1 MPEIIG
7 NAPLLLTLLMG
18 NNNNNRNAAAPAPA
32 CAGTVVIH
40 QEIVEVK
47 YTDDLTMAFHD
58 RNDKNVPIPGTVG
71 SQEYTAEVNQS
82 VTASQD
88 NNEKNVAIPGTI
100 GTHQQ
105 PTEVDSSLLAC
116 HDNNNKNGAIPG
128 TVGVLEQTTEVDHV
142 HGTRTNEVNGLGVL
156 RLRGESQPGVLTQ
169 AQCESYKTDGYL
181 VIPDAITSDNA
192 NGLLNEA
199 HSVMKR
205 VSQGGEGIIRHDI
218 SGDGENVPSPI
229 GRILATF
236 EPGDSSG
243 SNPFERRIARLG
255 CGVHKMR
262 PFHTITHSAFHRSIV
277 RSLGYDDARITQS
290 QLIAKLA
297 GIGGEIVPH
306 QDGCV
311 SFTNPPSALTF
322 WYALEDTTL
331 DNGCLCV
338 APGSHL
344 TEPIRQ
350 RLIKQ
355 ENGRPKFEN
364 LLTPLWAKDVEAPPV
379 ALPQEEYEYRALEVK
394 KGTLVLFHGN
404 LMHKSGTNMSEKNRI
419 SYNFNVIEGSGDCS
433 DSSYLKPA
441 DGKYERL

>member
-1 MPEIIG
+1 M
-7 NAPLLLTLLMG
+7 
-18 NNNNNRNAAAPAPA
+18 
-32 CAGTVVIH
+32 
-40 QEIVEVK
+40 
-47 YTDDLTMAFHD
+47 
-58 RNDKNVPIPGTVG
+58 
-71 SQEYTAEVNQS
+71 
-82 VTASQD
+82 
-88 NNEKNVAIPGTI
+88 
-100 GTHQQ
+100 
-105 PTEVDSSLLAC
+105 
-116 HDNNNKNGAIPG
+116 
-128 TVGVLEQTTEVDHV
+128 
-142 HGTRTNEVNGLGVL
+142 
-156 RLRGESQPGVLTQ
+156 
-169 AQCESYKTDGYL
+169 DGYL
-181 VIPDAITSDNA
+181 VIPDAISSDNA

-199 HSVMKR
+199 HNLMKR
-205 VSQGGEGIIRHDI
+205 VSEGGEGIIRHDI

-236 EPGDSSG
+236 EPGGSNPVLRVPCLKKINGLSLGDKSA

-262 PFHTITHSAFHRSIV
+262 PFLTLTHSAFHRSIV

-311 SFTNPPSALTF
+311 SFTDPPSALTF

-364 LLTPLWAKDVEAPPV
+364 LLTPLWAKDVEGPHV
-379 ALPQEEYEYRALEVK
+379 ALPQKEYEYRALEVK

-419 SYNFNVIEGSGDCS
+419 SYNFNIIEGSGDCS
-433 DSSYLKPA
+433 DNSYLKPA